1 MARNKY
7 DIDEELDNKFDL
19 NQIKRLGKYI
29 GNYKKDFIVVIVIMI
44 ISSALTMLQP
54 MLLKDVLEVV
64 EEFIKGSGIT
74 KEDAILRICI
84 DGALMLV
91 VTLIVVLILKAKIK
105 ITNYIGQNIIY
116 ELRRDLF
123 VHLQELPFSYYDDKP
138 HGKIQVRVVNY
149 VNNLSDLL
157 SNGIVNTITDLFSL
171 IFIVAYMFILDV
183 RFALMALMGLPVLIA
198 IVWIVKTRQRRAW
211 QLQSNKQSNL
221 NAYIA
226 ESINGIRVTQSF
238 VREEENTEIFNR
250 LNKDAKSAWL
260 NAVKYN
266 FIMNP
271 VVENITSITTAVI
284 YMLGANWIFNG
295 SIDMSI
301 PVMATFIIYV
311 SRFWAPITTLA
322 SFYNSLLTAISY
334 LERIF
339 ETIDEPVLV
348 KDCEGAV
355 KMPEIKG
362 EVEFKNVD
370 FAYEDEVMVLNNV
383 SFKAGVG
390 QSYAIVGPTGAG
402 KTTIV
407 NLISRFYNLTGG
419 QILIDGVDI
428 SKVTIQSL
436 RKQMG
441 VMMQDSFIFA
451 GTIMDNIR
459 YGNMEASDEDVIRAA
474 KTVCAHDFIMNL
486 ENGYNT
492 EVNERGSRLSAGQ
505 RQLISFARAVLAD
518 PKILILDEAT
528 SSIDTETE
536 LLLQKGLNELLKGRT
551 SFIIAHRLSTIK
563 NSSCIMYI
571 DQGNIME
578 MGTHD
583 ELMRNETGLYHK
595 LYMSQYDFLK

>member
-7 DIDEELDNKFDL
+7 DIDEELENKFDL

-29 GNYKKDFIVVIVIMI
+29 GNYKKDFIIAIVIMI

-64 EEFIKGSGIT
+64 ENYVKGNDIT
-74 KEDAILRICI
+74 KSDAIMRICV
-84 DGALMLV
+84 DGALMLI
-91 VTLIVVLILKAKIK
+91 VTLVVVMILKAKIK
-105 ITNYIGQNIIY
+105 ITNNIGQNIIY

-157 SNGIVNTITDLFSL
+157 SNGIVNTITDMFSL

-211 QLQSNKQSNL
+211 QNQSNKQSNL

-295 SIDMSI
+295 NTTMSI
-301 PVMATFIIYV
+301 PVMVTFIIYV

-339 ETIDEPVLV
+339 ETI
-348 KDCEGAV
+348 
-355 KMPEIKG
+355 
-362 EVEFKNVD
+362 
-370 FAYEDEVMVLNNV
+370 
-383 SFKAGVG
+383 
-390 QSYAIVGPTGAG
+390 TG
-402 KTTIV
+402 
-407 NLISRFYNLTGG
+407 
-419 QILIDGVDI
+419 
-428 SKVTIQSL
+428 
-436 RKQMG
+436 
-441 VMMQDSFIFA
+441 
-451 GTIMDNIR
+451 
-459 YGNMEASDEDVIRAA
+459 
-474 KTVCAHDFIMNL
+474 
-486 ENGYNT
+486 
-492 EVNERGSRLSAGQ
+492 
-505 RQLISFARAVLAD
+505 
-518 PKILILDEAT
+518 
-528 SSIDTETE
+528 SSIVSNILSRYEIAVS
-536 LLLQKGLNELLKGRT
+536 NEL
-551 SFIIAHRLSTIK
+551 
-563 NSSCIMYI
+563 
-571 DQGNIME
+571 
-578 MGTHD
+578 
-583 ELMRNETGLYHK
+583 
-595 LYMSQYDFLK
+595 